1 MATTNQACRATVEK
15 YIAMLTDDS
24 KTGADFTALYAEGA
38 TVEDPVGS
46 AQLSDAAAIEEFYN
60 AIPADR
66 AATLRDLRTVAG
78 EAVFSFELTMNFP
91 DHKMTIKPFDMMVIN
106 EDGKIASMRAF
117 WSDEDITFG

>member
-1 MATTNQACRATVEK
+1 MATTNQTCRDTVEK
-15 YIAMLTDDS
+15 YIAMLNDDS
-24 KTGADFTALYAEGA
+24 KTGADFLSLYAKGA

-46 AQLSDAAAIEEFYN
+46 QQLSDAAAIEAFYN

-66 AATLRDLRTVAG
+66 AATLLELRTVAG

-91 DHKMTIKPFDMMVIN
+91 DHNMTIKPFDLMVIN

-117 WSDEDITFG
+117 WSDEDIAFG